1 MKLKIFFIICAMV
14 ATAWAQDSTAVFVA
28 ENSDVPE
35 KKAPAAEQNK
45 KPKKQ
50 RNAPGIPNAVLR
62 QFDRNNDG
70 VLDEAEVAALKKAA
84 ETSAKNYVAPRIPA
98 KNAPRHPGMRG
109 PVPQIPPE
117 VVKAFDK
124 DGDGKLSPEERRQ
137 MRARLREIFQKYDVG
152 NKGRLSPEE
161 IEKAVAENPDLAMVL
176 KKYAGPR
183 PEVKGKSGNPA
194 NAPKP
199 HKNAGPKRRGPR
211 PPMPPSVVKAFD
223 KDGDGKLSKEEMP
236 ALHQS
241 LKEAKQKYDK
251 DGDGKLN
258 AEERAQAIKDPVVG
272 ELFKPRPHPKP
283 AEGSKVSGKSKASV
297 AEPKQS
303 K

>member
-1 MKLKIFFIICAMV
+1 MKLKIFSIVCAMV
-14 ATAWAQDSTAVFVA
+14 AIAWAQDATAVSAA
-28 ENSDVPE
+28 ENADSPDR
-35 KKAPAAEQNK
+35 KAPAAEQNK
-45 KPKKQ
+45 KPKPH
-50 RNAPGIPNAVLR
+50 RNTPGIPNAVLR

-70 VLDEAEVAALKKAA
+70 VLDESEIAALQKAV
-84 ETSAKNYVAPRIPA
+84 ETSAKNYVAARRPA
-98 KNAPRHPGMRG
+98 KDEARRPGVRG
-109 PVPQIPPE
+109 PMPQIPPE
-117 VVKAFDK
+117 VIKAFDK
-124 DGDGKLSPEERRQ
+124 DGDGKLSPEEREQ
-137 MRARLREIFQKYDVG
+137 MRARLREIFQKYDAG

-199 HKNAGPKRRGPR
+199 HKNAGAKRRGPR
-211 PPMPPSVVKAFD
+211 PPMPPSVIKAFD

-258 AEERAQAIKDPVVG
+258 AEERAQAAKDPVLG
-272 ELFKPRPHPKP
+272 ELFKPRPKP
-283 AEGSKVSGKSKASV
+283 AERPSDRGKGKAPAAPE
-297 AEPKQS
+297 AE
-303 K
+303 